1 MGGWRRG
8 PNEISRYVNA
18 GWLRRASSYERR
30 RWNGPGT
37 RYEREICRGSGS
49 LDVCNAYAETGPLPR
64 LVFLALSASYICST
78 PFDVLRLLFSPF
90 NAILGYEGRLP
101 RIRTRVALI
110 SGNGTFHDNGR
121 ALPSSW
127 ESSSPRCNP
136 RGLFFNFEFSNFRL
150 VGRVLRVLGLQKISV
165 GWWNLFFNIELFNRP
180 LLGHVLS
187 LLREVRLFVKITEV
201 YSSILNFSIFDWL
214 DVVLGLSAEILVFV
228 FFDFRL

>member
-64 LVFLALSASYICST
+64 LVFLALSASYIRST

-110 SGNGTFHDNGR
+110 SGNRTFRDNGR
-121 ALPSSW
+121 AL
-127 ESSSPRCNP
+127 
-136 RGLFFNFEFSNFRL
+136 RL
-150 VGRVLRVLGLQKISV
+150 LEKVPVLVAI
-165 GWWNLFFNIELFNRP
+165 
-180 LLGHVLS
+180 H
-187 LLREVRLFVKITEV
+187 EV
-201 YSSILNFSIFDWL
+201 YSSILNFPIFIWPDVFYAFLVYRKFQSVDEIYSSILNFSIVHCL
-214 DVVLGLSAEILVFV
+214 DTFLVF
-228 FFDFRL
+228 FEKFDCLLRLLKFILQS

>member
-18 GWLRRASSYERR
+18 GWLQRASSYERR

-64 LVFLALSASYICST
+64 LVFLALSASYIRST

-110 SGNGTFHDNGR
+110 SGNGTFRDDGR
-121 ALPSSW
+121 AL
-127 ESSSPRCNP
+127 
-136 RGLFFNFEFSNFRL
+136 RL
-150 VGRVLRVLGLQKISV
+150 LEKVPILVAIR
-165 GWWNLFFNIELFNRP
+165 
-180 LLGHVLS
+180 
-187 LLREVRLFVKITEV
+187 EV
-201 YSSILNFSIFDWL
+201 YSSILNFPIFVWSDAFYTFLVYRKFQSVDEIYSSILNFSIVHCL
-214 DVVLGLSAEILVFV
+214 DTFLVF
-228 FFDFRL
+228 FEKFGCLLRLLKFILQS

>member
-121 ALPSSW
+121 AL
-127 ESSSPRCNP
+127 
-136 RGLFFNFEFSNFRL
+136 RL
-150 VGRVLRVLGLQKISV
+150 LEKVPVLVAIR
-165 GWWNLFFNIELFNRP
+165 
-180 LLGHVLS
+180 
-187 LLREVRLFVKITEV
+187 EV
-201 YSSILNFSIFDWL
+201 YSSILNFLIFVWSDAFYAFLVYRKFQSADEIYSSILNFSIVHCL
-214 DVVLGLSAEILVFV
+214 DTFLVF
-228 FFDFRL
+228 FEKLDCLLRLLKFILQSWIFQFSIGWT